1 MNKSNVMS
9 QRVLQEEYVP
19 GISSA
24 RGIPS
29 APGICTSDIL
39 DFAQDGAAPL
49 L

>member
-9 QRVLQEEYVP
+9 QKMLQEEYVP
-19 GISSA
+19 GI
-24 RGIPS
+24 PS
-29 APGICTSDIL
+29 APGIWPSDIL